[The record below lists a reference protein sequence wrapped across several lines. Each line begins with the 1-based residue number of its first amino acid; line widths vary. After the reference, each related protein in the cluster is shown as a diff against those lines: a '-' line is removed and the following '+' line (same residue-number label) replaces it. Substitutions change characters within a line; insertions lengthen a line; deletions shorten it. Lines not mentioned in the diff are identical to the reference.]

1 MSKII
6 LISGDP
12 NSINSEIIYKAWKKL
27 SKSLRRRI
35 YIISNFELLKKQFSN
50 LKYSI
55 KINKIN
61 NIYEKQ
67 NIMN

>member
-35 YIISNFELLKKQFSN
+35 YIISNFELLKNN
-50 LKYSI
+50 LGI
-55 KINKIN
+55 
-61 NIYEKQ
+61 
-67 NIMN
+67 